1 MTYKTGTMYIEVLRP
16 ISITNE
22 NIFKA
27 SLVNIVIST
36 KPSDKRKKESLLEDF
51 SKFINFKP
59 NYNFKN
65 LWKWSV
71 DHPEE
76 FWSKLWD
83 YTKIIGDKGQ
93 EIIKYNKI
101 FNKTKF
107 FPDSKLNYAENIL
120 KKRSPEIAISFLSEK
135 GFEEEISWEQLYI
148 NVCKFSGYL
157 KSIGL
162 KKGDRVAAYVPNK
175 IESIIS
181 FLACAKNGIIWSS
194 CSPDFGTQGV
204 VDRFKQIAPR
214 ILITSDHYF
223 YNGKKINILEK
234 VEGILKQ
241 IPSIKKTLVFAYN
254 KKEEMNFKNYFN
266 FEKVLDQTEADE
278 SFERFDFNHPIYVL
292 FSSGTT
298 GKPKCITHGA
308 GNVLIEHNK
317 EFMLHCDIRDNE
329 KLFYYTTTGWMMW
342 NWLVGGLATG
352 SSIFLFDGA
361 PVYPK
366 IDILLEY
373 CQNKKI
379 NLFGV
384 SAKYIDHLKNEKYN
398 SKNLDLS
405 SIKIITST
413 GSPLAEES
421 FKYVYD
427 NIKKDVHL
435 ASIAGGTDLV
445 GCLVLGNLFSDVYM
459 GEIQGQS
466 LGIDVDV
473 FTDEGKSV
481 KDGEKGELVVKKP
494 FPSMPVKF
502 WSDDDG
508 QKYHKAYFNRFK
520 NIWHHGDFI
529 ERTINN
535 GFIMRGRSDATLNPG
550 GVRIGTAEIYQQ
562 VEDIDFITEGL
573 VVGQDYKDDVRI
585 ILFITTKNNEDLD
598 DEKIKSIKTK
608 IRKNCSPKHVPSIII
623 KVPDIPRTKSG
634 KIVELAVK
642 KVIQGETIN
651 NKEAIAN
658 PEALKHFEN
667 IAQLK

>member
-1 MTYKTGTMYIEVLRP
+1 MEKFLWE
-16 ISITNE
+16 
-22 NIFKA
+22 
-27 SLVNIVIST
+27 
-36 KPSDKRKKESLLEDF
+36 PSGKRKKESLLEDF
-51 SKFINFKP
+51 SKYINIKS

-76 FWSKLWD
+76 FWSKFWD
-83 YTKIIGDKGQ
+83 YSKIIGDKGK

-101 FNKTKF
+101 FNKTNF
-107 FPDSKLNYAENIL
+107 FADSKLNYSENIL
-120 KKRSPEIAISFLSEK
+120 KKKSSEIAISFLSEK
-135 GFEEEISWEQLYI
+135 GFEEEISWKQLYSK
-148 NVCKFSGYL
+148 VCKFSNYL

-204 VDRFKQIAPR
+204 VDRFKQIEPS

-234 VEGILKQ
+234 IEDILIQ

-254 KKEEMNFKNYFN
+254 KKEEINLQNYTNFDRVL
-266 FEKVLDQTEADE
+266 EKEKMDE
-278 SFERFDFNHPIYVL
+278 TFERFEFNHPIYIL
-292 FSSGTT
+292 YSSGTT

-317 EFMLHCDIRDNE
+317 EFMLHCDIRNNE

-366 IDILLEY
+366 IDVLLEY

-421 FKYVYD
+421 FKYVY
-427 NIKKDVHL
+427 NNLKKDVHL

-445 GCLVLGNLFSDVYM
+445 GCLVLGNLYSNVYM

-481 KDGEKGELVVKKP
+481 KEGEKGELVVKKP

-502 WSDDDG
+502 WGDDDG
-508 QKYHKAYFNRFK
+508 QKYHKAYFNKFE

-550 GVRIGTAEIYQQ
+550 GVRIGTSEIYQQ

-573 VVGQDYKDDVRI
+573 VVGQDYNDDVRI
-585 ILFITTKNNEDLD
+585 VLFITTKNNEDLD
-598 DEKIKSIKTK
+598 DEKIKTIKSK
-608 IRKNCSPKHVPSIII
+608 IRKNCSPKHVPSVVI
-623 KVPDIPRTKSG
+623 KVPEIPRTKSG
-634 KIVELAVK
+634 KIVELAVR
-642 KVIQGETIN
+642 KVIHGETIN

-658 PEALKHFEN
+658 PESLKFFEN
-667 IAQLK
+667 LSQLKS

>member
-1 MTYKTGTMYIEVLRP
+1 MEKFLW
-16 ISITNE
+16 
-22 NIFKA
+22 
-27 SLVNIVIST
+27 
-36 KPSDKRKKESLLEDF
+36 KPSDIRKEESLLEDF
-51 SKFINFKP
+51 SKFLNLKSDQ
-59 NYNFKN
+59 NFKN
-65 LWKWSV
+65 FWKWSV

-76 FWSKLWD
+76 FWSKFWD
-83 YTKIIGDKGQ
+83 YSKIIGDKGK
-93 EIIKYNKI
+93 EIIKYNKT

-120 KKRSPEIAISFLSEK
+120 KKKTSEIAISFLSEK
-135 GFEEEISWEQLYI
+135 GFEEEISWSQLYDK
-148 NVCKFSGYL
+148 VCKFSSYL

-194 CSPDFGTQGV
+194 CSPDFGIQGV
-204 VDRFKQIAPR
+204 VDRFKQIEPS

-223 YNGKKINILEK
+223 YNGKKINILDKIED
-234 VEGILKQ
+234 ILKK

-254 KKEEMNFKNYFN
+254 KNKAMNLQDHIN
-266 FEKVLDQTEADE
+266 FDQVIEKTKIDE
-278 SFERFDFNHPIYVL
+278 TFERFEFNHPIYIL
-292 FSSGTT
+292 YSSGTT
-298 GKPKCITHGA
+298 GRPKCITHGA

-384 SAKYIDHLKNEKYN
+384 SAKYIDHLKNEKYD

-445 GCLVLGNLFSDVYM
+445 GCLVLGNLYSNIYM

-473 FTDEGKSV
+473 FTDDGKSV

-502 WSDDDG
+502 WGDDDG
-508 QKYHKAYFNRFK
+508 QKYHKAYFNRFE

-529 ERTINN
+529 ERTMNN

-550 GVRIGTAEIYQQ
+550 GVRIGTSEIYQQ

-573 VVGQDYKDDVRI
+573 VVGQDYNDDVRI
-585 ILFITTKNNEDLD
+585 ILFITTKNDEKLD
-598 DEKIKSIKTK
+598 EEKIKTIKSR

-623 KVPDIPRTKSG
+623 KVPEIPRTKSG
-634 KIVELAVK
+634 KIVELAVR
-642 KVIQGETIN
+642 KVIHGETIN

-658 PEALKHFEN
+658 PKALKYFEN
-667 IAQLK
+667 IPQLK

>member
-1 MTYKTGTMYIEVLRP
+1 MEKFLWV
-16 ISITNE
+16 
-22 NIFKA
+22 
-27 SLVNIVIST
+27 
-36 KPSDKRKKESLLEDF
+36 PSGKRKKESLLEDF
-51 SKFINFKP
+51 SKYINIKS
-59 NYNFKN
+59 NYNFKT

-76 FWSKLWD
+76 FWSKFWD
-83 YTKIIGDKGQ
+83 YSKIIGDKGK
-93 EIIKYNKI
+93 EIIRFNKI

-107 FPDSKLNYAENIL
+107 FPDSKLNYTENIL
-120 KKRSPEIAISFLSEK
+120 KKKSSDPAISFLSEK

-148 NVCKFSGYL
+148 KVCKFSNYL

-204 VDRFKQIAPR
+204 VDRFKQIEPS

-234 VEGILKQ
+234 IEDILKE

-254 KKEEMNFKNYFN
+254 KKEEMNIQNYIN
-266 FEKVLDQTEADE
+266 FDEVLDQTVADE
-278 SFERFDFNHPIYVL
+278 SFERFEFNHPIYIL

-342 NWLVGGLATG
+342 NWLVGGLVTG

-366 IDILLEY
+366 IDTLLDY
-373 CQNKKI
+373 CQKKKI

-421 FKYVYD
+421 FKYVYE
-427 NIKKDVHL
+427 NLKKDVHL

-445 GCLVLGNLFSDVYM
+445 GCLVLGNLYSNVFM

-502 WSDDDG
+502 WGDDDG
-508 QKYHKAYFNRFK
+508 QKYHKAYFNRFE

-550 GVRIGTAEIYQQ
+550 GVRIGTSEIYQQ

-573 VVGQDYKDDVRI
+573 VVGQDYNDDVRI
-585 ILFITTKNNEDLD
+585 VLFITTKNNEGLD
-598 DEKIKSIKTK
+598 DEKIKLIKSR
-608 IRKNCSPKHVPSIII
+608 IRKNCSPKHVPSVII
-623 KVPDIPRTKSG
+623 KVPEIPRTKSG
-634 KIVELAVK
+634 KIVELAVR
-642 KVIQGETIN
+642 KVIHGETIN
-651 NKEAIAN
+651 NIEAIAN
-658 PEALKHFEN
+658 PEALKYFEN
-667 IAQLK
+667 IPQLK

>member
-1 MTYKTGTMYIEVLRP
+1 MEKFLW
-16 ISITNE
+16 
-22 NIFKA
+22 
-27 SLVNIVIST
+27 
-36 KPSDKRKKESLLEDF
+36 KPSDIRKEESLLEDF
-51 SKFINFKP
+51 SKFINLKSDQ
-59 NYNFKN
+59 NFKN
-65 LWKWSV
+65 FWKWSV

-76 FWSKLWD
+76 FWSKFWD
-83 YTKIIGDKGQ
+83 YSKIIGDKGK
-93 EIIKYNKI
+93 EIIKYNKT

-120 KKRSPEIAISFLSEK
+120 KKKTSEIAISFLSEK
-135 GFEEEISWEQLYI
+135 GFEEEISWSQLYDK
-148 NVCKFSGYL
+148 VCKFSSYL

-194 CSPDFGTQGV
+194 CSPDFGIQGV
-204 VDRFKQIAPR
+204 VDRFKQIEPS

-223 YNGKKINILEK
+223 YNGKKINILDKIED
-234 VEGILKQ
+234 ILKK
-241 IPSIKKTLVFAYN
+241 ITSIKKTLVFAYN
-254 KKEEMNFKNYFN
+254 KNEAMNLQDHIN
-266 FEKVLDQTEADE
+266 FDQVIEKTKIDE
-278 SFERFDFNHPIYVL
+278 IFERFEFNHPIYIL
-292 FSSGTT
+292 YSSGTT
-298 GKPKCITHGA
+298 GRPKCITHGA

-384 SAKYIDHLKNEKYN
+384 SAKYIDHLKNEKYD

-445 GCLVLGNLFSDVYM
+445 GCLVLGNLYSNIYM

-473 FTDEGKSV
+473 FTDDGKSV

-502 WSDDDG
+502 WGDDDG
-508 QKYHKAYFNRFK
+508 QKYHKAYFNRFE

-529 ERTINN
+529 ERTMNN

-550 GVRIGTAEIYQQ
+550 GVRIGTSEIYQQ

-573 VVGQDYKDDVRI
+573 VVGQDYNDDVRI
-585 ILFITTKNNEDLD
+585 ILFITTKNDEKLD
-598 DEKIKSIKTK
+598 EEKIKTIKSR

-623 KVPDIPRTKSG
+623 KVPEIPRTKSG
-634 KIVELAVK
+634 KIVELAVR
-642 KVIQGETIN
+642 KVIHGETIN

-658 PEALKHFEN
+658 PEALKYFEN
-667 IAQLK
+667 IPQLK

>member
-1 MTYKTGTMYIEVLRP
+1 MDKFLWE
-16 ISITNE
+16 
-22 NIFKA
+22 
-27 SLVNIVIST
+27 
-36 KPSDKRKKESLLEDF
+36 PSSKRKKESLLEDF
-51 SKFINFKP
+51 SKYINIKS
-59 NYNFKN
+59 NYNFKT

-76 FWSKLWD
+76 FWSKFWD
-83 YTKIIGDKGQ
+83 YSKIIGDKGK
-93 EIIKYNKI
+93 EIIKYSKI

-107 FPDSKLNYAENIL
+107 FSDSKLNYAENIL
-120 KKRSPEIAISFLSEK
+120 KKKSSELAISFLSEK
-135 GFEEEISWEQLYI
+135 GFEEEISWDKLY
-148 NVCKFSGYL
+148 NKVCKFSNYL

-194 CSPDFGTQGV
+194 CSPDFGAQGV
-204 VDRFKQIAPR
+204 VDRFKQIEPS

-234 VEGILKQ
+234 IENILKQ
-241 IPSIKKTLVFAYN
+241 IPTIKKTLVFAYN
-254 KKEEMNFKNYFN
+254 KKEEINLQNYINFDQVL
-266 FEKVLDQTEADE
+266 EKEKMDE
-278 SFERFDFNHPIYVL
+278 TFERFEFNHPIYIL
-292 FSSGTT
+292 YSSGTT

-317 EFMLHCDIRDNE
+317 EFILHCDIRDNE

-366 IDILLEY
+366 IDVLLEY

-427 NIKKDVHL
+427 NLKKDVHL

-445 GCLVLGNLFSDVYM
+445 GCLVLGNLYSNVFM

-481 KDGEKGELVVKKP
+481 NDGEKGELVVKKP

-502 WSDDDG
+502 WGDEYG
-508 QKYHKAYFNRFK
+508 KKYHKAYFTKFK

-529 ERTINN
+529 ERTSNN
-535 GFIMRGRSDATLNPG
+535 GFIMRGRSDSTLNPG
-550 GVRIGTAEIYQQ
+550 GVRIGTSEIYQQ
-562 VEDIDFITEGL
+562 VEDIDIITEGL
-573 VVGQDYKDDVRI
+573 VVGQNYNDDVRI
-585 ILFITTKNNEDLD
+585 VLFVTTKNNQELD
-598 DEKIKSIKTK
+598 DEKIKSIKSK

-623 KVPDIPRTKSG
+623 KVPEIPRTKSG
-634 KIVELAVK
+634 KIVEIAVR
-642 KVIQGETIN
+642 KVINGEEIN

-658 PEALKHFEN
+658 PNCLDYFKNLKE
-667 IAQLK
+667 LK

>member
-1 MTYKTGTMYIEVLRP
+1 MEKFLWE
-16 ISITNE
+16 
-22 NIFKA
+22 
-27 SLVNIVIST
+27 
-36 KPSDKRKKESLLEDF
+36 PSGKRKKESLLEDF
-51 SKFINFKP
+51 SKYINIKS

-76 FWSKLWD
+76 FWSKFWD
-83 YTKIIGDKGQ
+83 YSKIIGDKGK

-101 FNKTKF
+101 FNKTNF
-107 FPDSKLNYAENIL
+107 FPDSKLNYSENIL
-120 KKRSPEIAISFLSEK
+120 KKKSSEIAISFLSEK
-135 GFEEEISWEQLYI
+135 GFEEEISWKHLYDK
-148 NVCKFSGYL
+148 VCKFSNYL

-175 IESIIS
+175 IESIIG

-204 VDRFKQIAPR
+204 VDRFKQIEPS

-234 VEGILKQ
+234 IENILKQ

-254 KKEEMNFKNYFN
+254 KREEINFQNYINFDQVLEKEKM
-266 FEKVLDQTEADE
+266 DE
-278 SFERFDFNHPIYVL
+278 TFERFEFNHPIYIL
-292 FSSGTT
+292 YSSGTT

-317 EFMLHCDIRDNE
+317 EFMLHCDIGDNE

-366 IDILLEY
+366 IDVLLEY

-427 NIKKDVHL
+427 NLKKDVHL

-445 GCLVLGNLFSDVYM
+445 GCLVLGNLYSNVYM

-473 FTDEGKSV
+473 FTDKGKSV

-494 FPSMPVKF
+494 FPSMPIKF
-502 WSDDDG
+502 WDDGDG
-508 QKYHKAYFNRFK
+508 QKYHKAYFTQFE

-529 ERTINN
+529 ERTKNN

-573 VVGQDYKDDVRI
+573 VIGQDYNDDVRV
-585 ILFITTKNNEDLD
+585 ILFVTTKNNEELN
-598 DEKIKSIKTK
+598 DEKIKSIKSR

-623 KVPDIPRTKSG
+623 KVPEIPRTKSG
-634 KIVELAVK
+634 KIVELAVRQ
-642 KVIQGETIN
+642 VVNGEKIN

-658 PEALKHFEN
+658 PEALKFYEN
-667 IAQLK
+667 LPQLNS